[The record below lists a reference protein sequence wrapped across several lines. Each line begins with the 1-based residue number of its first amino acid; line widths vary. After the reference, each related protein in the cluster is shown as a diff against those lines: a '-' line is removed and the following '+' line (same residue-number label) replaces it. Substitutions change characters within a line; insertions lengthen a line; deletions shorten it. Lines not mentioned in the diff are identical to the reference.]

1 MSENSKHAGTISRS
15 AIEARIQAISE
26 IAEQRIAQASDEF
39 VGLMGGAGIVFLDA
53 QERAELHHLKML
65 LPTCAQLRQEAKAR
79 LSNPNRVRG
88 IRILKP
94 NPQRLPDLEA
104 GRISR

>member
-26 IAEQRIAQASDEF
+26 IADQRIAQASDEF
-39 VGLMGGAGIVFLDA
+39 VGLMGGAGVMFLNA
-53 QERAELHHLKML
+53 QERAELHQLKML

-88 IRILKP
+88 IRMRKP
-94 NPQRLPDLEA
+94 SPQ
-104 GRISR
+104 

>member
-26 IAEQRIAQASDEF
+26 IADQRIAQACDEF
-39 VGLMGGAGIVFLDA
+39 VGLMGGAGVMFLDA
-53 QERAELHHLKML
+53 EERTELHQLKLL
-65 LPTCAQLRQEAKAR
+65 LPSCAQLRQEAKSR

-88 IRILKP
+88 TRARK
-94 NPQRLPDLEA
+94 E
-104 GRISR
+104 S